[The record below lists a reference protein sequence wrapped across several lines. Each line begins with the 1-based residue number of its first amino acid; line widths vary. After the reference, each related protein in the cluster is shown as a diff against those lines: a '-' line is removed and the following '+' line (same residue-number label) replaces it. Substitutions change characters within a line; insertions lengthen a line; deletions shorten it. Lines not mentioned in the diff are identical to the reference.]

1 MSVVPDSPALTGI
14 APWVREILRCP
25 ATGGELVD
33 GVAPDGAPRLESPA
47 GALSYPV
54 RDGVPV
60 LLAHEA
66 APLRRPAHPAAG
78 RRPGEGGRQAPAGL
92 FEPISTRK

>member
-1 MSVVPDSPALTGI
+1 MAFSTVADPGPSDI
-14 APWVREILRCP
+14 QPWVRQILRCP

-33 GVAPDGAPRLESPA
+33 GVAPDGSACLESPA
-47 GALSYPV
+47 GALRYPV

-66 APLRRPAHPAAG
+66 APLRRSPSPDRGPAAG
-78 RRPGEGGRQAPAGL
+78 RVRSAD
-92 FEPISTRK
+92 TRRAL

>member
-1 MSVVPDSPALTGI
+1 MTVAHDAPDAPAPTGI

-66 APLRRPAHPAAG
+66 APLRRSPSPDRGPAAG
-78 RRPGEGGRQAPAGL
+78 RVRPAD
-92 FEPISTRK
+92 TRRAL

>member
-1 MSVVPDSPALTGI
+1 MTVTHDTPGPPALTGI

-66 APLRRPAHPAAG
+66 APLRRSPSPDRGPAAG
-78 RRPGEGGRQAPAGL
+78 RVRSAD
-92 FEPISTRK
+92 TRRAL